1 MKKWWIGF
9 IFLIVFLVEIFI
21 FVFMIIPSKEIKQ
34 DVVAVNEVVNSLK
47 NDWNTIDEHI
57 NETKCE
63 YVVLN
68 NKDEVIYKTKEGI
81 SDSINLAIEHQDTIL
96 FIEIDNQIVGRVIIY
111 NTSSEVLME
120 QKRVASILFSVV
132 TIIQVG
138 LCGGYFL
145 LIYKNMIM
153 PFHRLKGF
161 AESIA
166 GGNLDAPLTMD
177 RMNIFGAFT
186 ESFDIMRSELKKA
199 RLAEA
204 KANISKKELVA
215 KLSHDIKTPVAS
227 IKAAAEVGQ
236 TLAKEKKLK
245 ENYTQIVTKADQ
257 INVLINNLF
266 TATLEE
272 LEQLNVSAIDMNS
285 QVVKDMLKAADYLGF
300 ARIPDIPEC
309 MVYIDK
315 LRLQQVF
322 DNIFAN
328 SYKYAN
334 TKIEVKTKVLDSIL
348 EIHIEDFGKGVLE
361 EELPLLKEKFKRGS
375 NANTIEGAG
384 LGLYISDYF
393 MKEMNGNLII
403 ENGKHGLKVIVC
415 LSLSGTI

>member
-1 MKKWWIGF
+1 M
-9 IFLIVFLVEIFI
+9 
-21 FVFMIIPSKEIKQ
+21 FVFMVLPSKEIKQ

-47 NDWNTIDEHI
+47 RDWNSLEEHT

-68 NKDEVIYKTKEGI
+68 EKDEVLYKTKEGI
-81 SDSINLAIEHQDTIL
+81 SESVNQAIEHQDTIL
-96 FIEIDNQIVGRVIIY
+96 SIEIDNQDVGRVIIY
-111 NTSSEVLME
+111 NTSREVLAE
-120 QKRVASILFSVV
+120 QKRVASILFSVAI
-132 TIIQVG
+132 IIQIG

-145 LIYKNMIM
+145 FIYKNMIR
-153 PFHRLKGF
+153 PFHKLKGF
-161 AESIA
+161 AENIA

-199 RLAEA
+199 KLAEA

-236 TLAKEKKLK
+236 TLAKEEKQK
-245 ENYTQIVTKADQ
+245 ENYNQIITKADQ
-257 INVLINNLF
+257 MNVLVNNLF

-272 LEQLNVSAIDMNS
+272 LEQLSVSAIDTNS
-285 QVVKDMLKAADYLGF
+285 QVIKAMLKTADYLGF
-300 ARIPDIPEC
+300 ASIPDIPEC
-309 MVYIDK
+309 MICMDK

-334 TKIEVKTKVLDSIL
+334 TKIDIKTKVLDSVL
-348 EIHIEDFGKGVLE
+348 EIYIEDFGGGVLK
-361 EELPLLKEKFKRGS
+361 EELAFLKEKFKRGS
-375 NANTIEGAG
+375 NAKAIEGAG
-384 LGLYISDYF
+384 LGLYISDFF
-393 MKEMNGNLII
+393 MKEMNGNLTI
-403 ENGKHGLKVIVC
+403 ENGEHGLRVIVQ
-415 LSLSGTI
+415 LRL